1 MLGRTNSIRRNL
13 LALLIASPWLAA
25 AFVRIFSLDLFWPL
39 IPLVAFTPQIL
50 VLMAIPV
57 VAAFAMRAKY
67 MTIALLVTAGI
78 LVALLLPRAIGNGQP
93 EALGQRITIFSA
105 NLLAGAAQPG
115 PLLAAIEKNDPD
127 IIALQEAT
135 PANLEMLKEAGVL
148 KERPYFSGIPE
159 VGTRGYFTVSR
170 WPLKEI
176 PGSGLVDGRWP
187 EMRVGGTGMIFRNI
201 HPAPPLKYGNTPNWK
216 EALGEIP
223 SSRGNRVIS
232 GDFNATLDHRDFRA
246 VLSRGYR
253 DSADQTGN
261 GFKWTWVVTRT
272 GRLVIDHV
280 LVPPG
285 VDVRSFDVIDLPGSD
300 HNAVV
305 AKLQLPR

>member
-1 MLGRTNSIRRNL
+1 MRRNL

-25 AFVRIFSLDLFWPL
+25 ACIRIFSLDYVWPL
-39 IPLVAFTPQIL
+39 IPLVAFTPQML
-50 VLMAIPV
+50 VLMSIPLI
-57 VAAFAMRAKY
+57 AAFAMRAKY
-67 MTIALLVTAGI
+67 MAIVLVVTAGV
-78 LVALLLPRAIGNGQP
+78 LVALLLPRAIGNEQP
-93 EALGQRITIFSA
+93 EAHGRTITIFSA
-105 NLLAGAAQPG
+105 NLLAGAAQPA
-115 PLLAAIEKNDPD
+115 PLLAAIERSDPD

-135 PANLEMLKEAGVL
+135 PGNLEMLKGAGVL
-148 KERPYFSGIPE
+148 TEYPHFAGSPE
-159 VGTRGYFTVSR
+159 VGTRGYFTLSR

-176 PGSGLVDGRWP
+176 PGSGLIDGRWP
-187 EMRVGGTGMIFRNI
+187 EMRVVGTGMIFRNI
-201 HPAPPLKYGNTPNWK
+201 HPSPPLKFGNTPKWK
-216 EALGEIP
+216 QALSEIP

-232 GDFNATLDHRDFRA
+232 GDFNATLDHRDFRS

-285 VDVRSFDVIDLPGSD
+285 VEVQDFRVIDLPGSD

-305 AKLQLPR
+305 AKLRLPG